1 MWQVEK
7 LEDSFELINS
17 RPKPLAAYLFSRN
30 KKLEEEFVQKV
41 SAGGI
46 LINDVALHVRLFFFP
61 FQAQLLAQSIRVF
74 YKVGAC
80 FMGEIDIRPH

>member
-1 MWQVEK
+1 MEK

-17 RPKPLAAYLFSRN
+17 RPKPLAAYLFSKN

-46 LINDVALHVRLFFFP
+46 LINDAALHVRLFFLKSIW
-61 FQAQLLAQSIRVF
+61 LLTILPVF
-74 YKVGAC
+74 FFLIY
-80 FMGEIDIRPH
+80 